1 MRRLAVAILLAALAW
16 PATAQGWEPDVAAAE
31 AWAAKRQGTVTFAVR
46 TGDRLWG
53 RGLDR
58 QFAMASTLKAM
69 LMTAYLRRA
78 GDRPLDGS
86 DRALLRPMI
95 RRSDNVT
102 ATRIRDIVG
111 NRALVRLARRAGMT
125 RFAVNPV
132 WGLSLTTARDQ
143 SLFFLRLEELL
154 PDRHRAYALRLLKN
168 IVPSQRWGMGRTIP
182 DGWTLHF
189 KGGWG
194 SGTGAVDHQVGL
206 LRRGDD
212 RVSIAVMTVSN
223 PSHAYGQATLEG
235 VSRRLLRGLEPVAAV
250 GPSEAAAQFSRYAGS
265 HSLHGPSASA
275 AYQPSRSPT

>member
-1 MRRLAVAILLAALAW
+1 MRRLAVAIMLAALAS
-16 PATAQGWEPDVAAAE
+16 PATAAAQRWQPDVAGAA
-31 AWAAKRQGTVTFAVR
+31 AWAAQRQGPVTFAVR
-46 TGDRLWG
+46 THDRLYG

-58 QFAMASTLKAM
+58 QVPTASVLKAM

-78 GDRPLDGS
+78 TVRDRPLAAG

-102 ATRIRDIVG
+102 ATRVRDIVG
-111 NRALVRLARRAGMT
+111 NGALVRLARRSGMT
-125 RFAVNPV
+125 HFAVNPV

-143 SLFFLRLEELL
+143 TQFFLRLEELL
-154 PDRHRAYALRLLKN
+154 PQRHRGYALRLLRN
-168 IVPSQRWGMGRTIP
+168 IVPSQRWGMGQTIP

-212 RVSIAVMTVSN
+212 RVAIAVMTAGN
-223 PSHAYGQATLEG
+223 PSHAYGKATLEG
-235 VSRRLLRGLEPVAAV
+235 VSRRLLRGLEPQAIV
-250 GPSEAAAQFSRYAGS
+250 GPNERA
-265 HSLHGPSASA
+265 LKN
-275 AYQPSRSPT
+275 

>member
-1 MRRLAVAILLAALAW
+1 MRRVAVAMTLAALAW
-16 PATAQGWEPDVAAAE
+16 PATAHGWEPDVADAA

-46 TGDRLWG
+46 THDRLWG

-58 QFAMASTLKAM
+58 QAPTASVLKAM

-78 GDRPLDGS
+78 HDRALNRG

-111 NRALVRLARRAGMT
+111 NGALVRLARRAGMT
-125 RFAVNPV
+125 RFEVNPV

-143 SLFFLRLEELL
+143 SRFFLRLEELL
-154 PDRHRAYALRLLKN
+154 PARHRAYALRLLRT
-168 IVPSQRWGMGRTIP
+168 IVPAQRWGMARAIP

-194 SGTGAVDHQVGL
+194 SGTGAVDHQIGL

-212 RVSIAVMTVSN
+212 RVAIAVMTVDN
-223 PSHAYGQATLEG
+223 PSHAYGKATLEG
-235 VSRRLLRGLEPVAAV
+235 VSRRLLAGLAPVGTV
-250 GPSEAAAQFSRYAGS
+250 GPSESAAQFSR
-265 HSLHGPSASA
+265 
-275 AYQPSRSPT
+275 